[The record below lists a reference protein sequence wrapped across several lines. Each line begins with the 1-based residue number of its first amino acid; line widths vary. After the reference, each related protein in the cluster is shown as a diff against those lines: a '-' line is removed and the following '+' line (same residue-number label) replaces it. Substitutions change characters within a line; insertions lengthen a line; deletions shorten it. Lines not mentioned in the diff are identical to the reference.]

1 MSRLRPSFQSQR
13 STRQRGIAL
22 FIALVLLVV
31 VTLIGL
37 ASVRSGVMEA
47 QMATSEEMRIASLQ
61 TAQSAVDAVLDNE
74 GNTEV
79 FGGVG
84 RTVCTANW
92 PTACTV
98 KDIALPPALLTS
110 LLGSGDVIRSKVE
123 REAPLYSPPPR
134 GMGYSIVRTQ
144 AARFKVDAQ
153 HDGSAN
159 NHGWAEIVQ
168 GTLVL
173 IIKAV

>member
-1 MSRLRPSFQSQR
+1 MISQSCNSNPS
-13 STRQRGIAL
+13 RQRGIAL

-31 VTLIGL
+31 VTIIGL
-37 ASVRSGVMEA
+37 ASVRTGVMET

-74 GNTEV
+74 ANTQV
-79 FGGVG
+79 FGAVG
-84 RTVCTANW
+84 RSVCTADW
-92 PTACTV
+92 PTACTLNT
-98 KDIALPPALLTS
+98 ITLPTKLTS
-110 LLGSGDVIRSKVE
+110 VLGTGDVVRAKVE
-123 REAPLYSPPPR
+123 REAPLFSPPPR
-134 GMGYSIVRTQ
+134 GLGYSIVRTQ
-144 AARFKVDAQ
+144 AARFKVDSQ

-173 IIKAV
+173 IVKVI